1 MVMTIFKQMWNFI
14 SNGMHIFRL
23 SVKGQYA
30 QESEEIKKIKKEVLD
45 NSSNRHTDKENLIE
59 DRKKIASDMHKA
71 INKTILTHG

>member
-1 MVMTIFKQMWNFI
+1 MTILKQMWNFI
-14 SNGMHIFRL
+14 SNGIRIFQL
-23 SVKGQYA
+23 SVKGQHA
-30 QESEEIKKIKKEVLD
+30 QESEEIKKIRKEVLD

>member
-14 SNGMHIFRL
+14 SNGMHIFQL